1 MAFRSRARNS
11 RLLVVVLV
19 SISLMTITVD
29 YRQGENG
36 PLAAVGRG
44 ALGLISPLQEAVS
57 RVTRPVGDFFS
68 GLADLPSLR
77 EENERLLAELEAAQ
91 TQAAASV
98 SLQARYQKVR
108 EVLKLQEELKP
119 ESVAAIVI
127 ANGISNSEWVVTIDK
142 GSDDGVE
149 QGMAVVTPGYA
160 LVGHVVRAS
169 TGSADVQ
176 LIIDLDSAVTA
187 RLTSSRK
194 TGQLIGR
201 GNADLQMSLLDPET
215 EIDLSE
221 SPTEMVETAS
231 YKVAGFEGLYPPG
244 ILIGTVSRVLE
255 SPAELEQFVTVRPAV
270 DFSSLEF
277 VVVLRTQPEG

>member
-98 SLQARYQKVR
+98 SLQARYQQVR

-149 QGMAVVTPGYA
+149 QGMDLKGLLRSGSGFPGGW
-160 LVGHVVRAS
+160 LR
-169 TGSADVQ
+169 D
-176 LIIDLDSAVTA
+176 
-187 RLTSSRK
+187 
-194 TGQLIGR
+194 
-201 GNADLQMSLLDPET
+201 
-215 EIDLSE
+215 
-221 SPTEMVETAS
+221 
-231 YKVAGFEGLYPPG
+231 
-244 ILIGTVSRVLE
+244 
-255 SPAELEQFVTVRPAV
+255 
-270 DFSSLEF
+270 LEF
-277 VVVLRTQPEG
+277 ERRFAP

>member
-1 MAFRSRARNS
+1 
-11 RLLVVVLV
+11 VVVLV

-98 SLQARYQKVR
+98 SLQARYQQVR